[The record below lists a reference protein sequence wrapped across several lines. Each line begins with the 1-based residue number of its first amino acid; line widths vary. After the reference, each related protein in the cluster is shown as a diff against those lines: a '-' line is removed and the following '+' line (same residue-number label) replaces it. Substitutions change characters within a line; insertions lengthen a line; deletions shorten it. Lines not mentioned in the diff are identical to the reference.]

1 MQCMYSSYI
10 TIQYMPT
17 NCIVVLV
24 MITLEQN
31 YTIQESTIKTTT
43 LSWTLQDF
51 CIIIISVSSSVLVS
65 LLGHDNS

>member
-43 LSWTLQDF
+43 LNWTLQDIF
-51 CIIIISVSSSVLVS
+51 ISMSSSVLVS
-65 LLGHDNS
+65 FLGHDNS